1 MNDRRPAIHHVQV
14 TMPAGGEAE
23 ARAFYGDLLGFPEV
37 AKPEHLAKRG
47 GCWFETGNLQ
57 LHVSVEQDF
66 APATKAHVAYE
77 VDDLDAMRAHLEAAG
92 VAIVEDEP
100 LPGYRRFYV
109 ADPFGNRV
117 EILQPDG

>member
-1 MNDRRPAIHHVQV
+1 
-14 TMPAGGEAE
+14 MPAGQEDE

-37 AKPEHLAKRG
+37 AKPENLAKRG

-57 LHVSVEQDF
+57 LHVSVEKEF
-66 APATKAHVAYE
+66 APARKAHVAYE
-77 VDDLDAMRAHLEAAG
+77 VDDLDAMRARFEAAG

-117 EILQPDG
+117 EILQAL

>member
-1 MNDRRPAIHHVQV
+1 
-14 TMPAGGEAE
+14 MPAGREAE

-37 AKPEHLAKRG
+37 AKPENLAKRG

-57 LHVSVEQDF
+57 VHLGVEKDF
-66 APATKAHVAYE
+66 SPAMKAHVAYE
-77 VDDLDAMRAHLEAAG
+77 VSDLDAMRARFEATG
-92 VAIVEDEP
+92 VAIVEDDE

-117 EILQPDG
+117 EILQPDA